1 MEMHYNYNDIHIL
14 DVALD
19 KLIHG
24 WTWDNLTDSEKDLI
38 NDLHDNV
45 YRDVLLADDLAEQS
59 QDYDY
64 GLDDDVDYD
73 EE

>member
-1 MEMHYNYNDIHIL
+1 MEMHYNYKDIHIL

-19 KLIHG
+19 KLMHG

-38 NDLHDNV
+38 SDLHDNV